1 MSDTGLYFRFL
12 QNMGIMNRIYS
23 GRVGSAATHSSPEG
37 GSNAHNADAGSVSC
51 CRLAAAGILC
61 KQTKLKWTRSL
72 PDRLRLLMF
81 AARRQAVAECD
92 APKSN
97 LGGGREDIFRLK
109 RRRVCG
115 GRRRLLNPPGTTP
128 LVAMALMEM
137 AVSMVCREE
146 GGEEGEGEKRQYQAA
161 AEADQRTQQSLQ

>member
-1 MSDTGLYFRFL
+1 MGIFFFMEEFGRCRTLLGLYFRFL

-23 GRVGSAATHSSPEG
+23 GRVGSAAAHSSPVG
-37 GSNAHNADAGSVSC
+37 GSNAQNADAGSVSR
-51 CRLAAAGILC
+51 CRLAAAGVLC
-61 KQTKLKWTRSL
+61 KQTELKSTRSL

-109 RRRVCG
+109 RRRVRGVCSTH
-115 GRRRLLNPPGTTP
+115 LAP
-128 LVAMALMEM
+128 L
-137 AVSMVCREE
+137 RW
-146 GGEEGEGEKRQYQAA
+146 
-161 AEADQRTQQSLQ
+161 